1 MQKDQPPVVVE
12 QEFHRSVHD
21 VWQAITEIDLM
32 RQWYF
37 ENIPDFQAKV
47 GFRTEFAV
55 ESGGRTFLHQ
65 WQVIQVEAP
74 HKLVYSWRYPD
85 FEGDAFTIFEVS
97 GDNQK
102 SRLTVTMD
110 VLKSFQKDIP
120 EFERDSCVG
129 GWNYFICDRLKSFL
143 EQ

>member
-12 QEFHRSVHD
+12 QEFNRPVRD
-21 VWQAITEIDLM
+21 VWEAITEIDLM

-55 ESGGRTFLHQ
+55 ESGCRTFLHQ
-65 WQVIQVEAP
+65 WQVTQVEAP

-85 FEGDAFTIFEVS
+85 FEGDAITIFEVS
-97 GDNQK
+97 GYHQK

-110 VLKSFQKDIP
+110 IVKSFQKDIP
-120 EFERDSCVG
+120 EFERESCVG
-129 GWNYFICDRLKSFL
+129 GWNYFICERLKSFL